1 VPVVAYLI
9 VVGWWMV
16 AGAAQATERL
26 LSPDSDYQLSAVGVR
41 MGTLNNTIL
50 LERKIQC
57 TMKKKYVRYIN
68 HNMLTLIHNQLYRPP
83 TAV

>member
-1 VPVVAYLI
+1 
-9 VVGWWMV
+9 M
-16 AGAAQATERL
+16 AGAARAIERS
-26 LSPDSDYQLSAVGVR
+26 LSPDSDYQLSAVEVR

-68 HNMLTLIHNQLYRPP
+68 HNMLTLIHNQPYRPS
-83 TAV
+83 TTV